1 MNPDQSNDSV
11 ETTTTE
17 NNSAESHEIKE
28 WGQEETQEPNQTQ
41 DDTQEPEKKEPE
53 PERPKK
59 SRAAE
64 RLEEVL
70 REKAKLAEKLAAY
83 ESKQQTTELKR
94 PDFADFEDFA
104 EFQKAESQYFI
115 DVAKAEM
122 RAEMQKQQASQAATA
137 QEAAFQTAMDELSDE
152 GVDVDAYFKKA
163 ETLPQLPVTLDQ
175 FGLTPSETLRLAK
188 DLLDDEATYLA
199 ISQMNPVQAAVKIGQ
214 IIEGRKTKT
223 APPISK
229 APAPIKP
236 VQANAP
242 ATRDP
247 SKMSDEEWYKAETQK
262 RKGK

>member
-41 DDTQEPEKKEPE
+41 DETQEPEKKEPE
-53 PERPKK
+53 PEKPKK

-83 ESKQQTTELKR
+83 ENKQQTTELKR
-94 PDFADFEDFA
+94 PDFADFA

-122 RAEMQKQQASQAATA
+122 RAELQQQQASQAATA
-137 QEAAFQTAMDELSDE
+137 QEAELQTAMDELSDE
-152 GVDVDAYFKKA
+152 GVDVDSYFKKA
-163 ETLPQLPVTLDQ
+163 ETLPELPVTLDQ
-175 FGLTPSETLRLAK
+175 FGLR
-188 DLLDDEATYLA
+188 
-199 ISQMNPVQAAVKIGQ
+199 V
-214 IIEGRKTKT
+214 
-223 APPISK
+223 
-229 APAPIKP
+229 
-236 VQANAP
+236 
-242 ATRDP
+242 
-247 SKMSDEEWYKAETQK
+247 
-262 RKGK
+262 